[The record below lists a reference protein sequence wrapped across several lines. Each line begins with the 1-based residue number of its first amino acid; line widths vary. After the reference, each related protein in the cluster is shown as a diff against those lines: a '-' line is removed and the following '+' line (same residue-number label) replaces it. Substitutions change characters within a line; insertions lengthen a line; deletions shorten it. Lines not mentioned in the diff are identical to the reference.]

1 MRAPLVLAVLVT
13 VTASV
18 GCGSSAPRR
27 TTTATTT
34 VATPAHPPVHVSAF
48 ARDQMK
54 SGFAAPV
61 ELVDGDGNVVAGCTI
76 TYDVW
81 RDQYLV
87 RGADYSFSL
96 VSTIPTALGVCLG
109 GQPTVELTAR
119 VELALRGD
127 AV

>member
-18 GCGSSAPRR
+18 GCGSSAPR
-27 TTTATTT
+27 ATTT
-34 VATPAHPPVHVSAF
+34 PVATTPAHPPVHVSAF

-61 ELVDGDGNVVAGCTI
+61 ELVDGDGNVVAECTI

-109 GQPTVELTAR
+109 GQPNVELTAR

>member
-1 MRAPLVLAVLVT
+1 MRTPVVLAILLAVS
-13 VTASV
+13 A
-18 GCGSSAPRR
+18 GCGTSTPRR
-27 TTTATTT
+27 TASTTT
-34 VATPAHPPVHVSAF
+34 PTTTTPAHPPVHVSAF

-61 ELVDGDGNVVAGCTI
+61 ELVDGDGNVVAQCTI

-109 GQPTVELTAR
+109 CQPTVELTAR
-119 VELALRGD
+119 GEPALRGD
-127 AV
+127 SV